1 MGAQITITIFSVSIS
16 ISLSYIYEK
25 KQIYIWLFGLD
36 WIGWLSDNW
45 QVRNCEVEYG
55 PWPIVVLISSGWEWH
70 VPQATSLKTKTKKK
84 RSRGG
89 GKWRSHPFRSY
100 NCSYTTITYMW
111 TNATILLRFLNNKGK
126 CLRVFLLRLY

>member
-1 MGAQITITIFSVSIS
+1 MGAQITITI
-16 ISLSYIYEK
+16 SLYLYLYLSLTYTKKNRYIFDC
-25 KQIYIWLFGLD
+25 LV
-36 WIGWLSDNW
+36 WIGCLSDNW

>member
-16 ISLSYIYEK
+16 ISISLSYIYEK
-25 KQIYIWLFGLD
+25 NRYIFDCLV
-36 WIGWLSDNW
+36 WIGCLSDNW

-55 PWPIVVLISSGWEWH
+55 PWPIVVLRSSGWQWH